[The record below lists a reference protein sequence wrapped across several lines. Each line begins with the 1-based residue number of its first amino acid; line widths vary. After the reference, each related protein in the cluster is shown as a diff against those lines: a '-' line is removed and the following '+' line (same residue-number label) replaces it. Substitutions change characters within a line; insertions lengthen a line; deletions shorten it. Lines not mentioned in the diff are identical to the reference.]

1 LVKDYGYP
9 VHLKPRFSDM
19 LVGNAVNLDA
29 FSFLLMPSR
38 LSRPL
43 PGSAARVQSAFGT
56 SLRSMRL
63 RRVPNSRMATAAAA
77 ITW

>member
-9 VHLKPRFSDM
+9 IHLKPRFSDM
-19 LVGNAVNLDA
+19 LGGNAVNLDA

-43 PGSAARVQSAFGT
+43 RGSAARVIW
-56 SLRSMRL
+56 
-63 RRVPNSRMATAAAA
+63 AAARRYLLSV
-77 ITW
+77 IR